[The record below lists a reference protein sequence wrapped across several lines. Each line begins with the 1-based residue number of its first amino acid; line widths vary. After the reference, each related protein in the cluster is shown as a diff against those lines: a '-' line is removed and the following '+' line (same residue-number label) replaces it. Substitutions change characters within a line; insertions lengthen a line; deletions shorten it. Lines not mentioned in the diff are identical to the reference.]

1 MKNISGVA
9 VVIAIVAAIVLIIF
23 SSIPLA
29 SATAIERTF
38 DREGGVLKYKG
49 ELPSSANDESISI
62 SIYKGEKIYFVNA
75 ATRSSVDVIVSGP
88 YKDDGDKRSGCKD
101 YSVKAN
107 KSWDSSG
114 MKTGYF
120 FKVTEKNDTSVGC
133 WFGIEEQSFELKLE
147 KDKDKVQEDESF
159 DLELKESNKEGGVM
173 KLTIDEDK
181 FAIMNVNGTKIDEI
195 PIRYDESGFVDYD
208 EHEPVYG
215 IRFENGTL
223 VFDTGELNMND
234 GKYEIL
240 LEDFA
245 TEKDADEEIE
255 VEKRYL
261 SVECEAEEV
270 MKGDDIVITIE
281 SSFFEKEAKVTVE
294 GIYDKPLNLTLDKDG
309 KERVKISTDSD
320 SVMYGRH
327 KITVEICGTD
337 ECVTKYVKVKRGEAD
352 LAGVPEE
359 VTIGDIICLNGSSDF
374 GDFAVF
380 VIDDD
385 FKGEAQI
392 SDGEFEWDWDTCGEV
407 VGFYEIK
414 VFIVSEHAPF
424 SIGESVRDDWQREEG
439 IDASAGVFLLL
450 PAFSMTVP
458 ERIAEGDAVVIS
470 GETTGADHVYLIVI
484 NYKGKVMFP
493 PGEIAIA
500 TPVED
505 DVWEEII
512 DALDTGDYAVIC
524 MNEGRDGESEAIEDG
539 KWVTSGEVKTLEL
552 RVAIIEDALSTAGS
566 DDLYKTA
573 YFTVSRPIVHL
584 DVPGTVEIG
593 DELTVNAETN
603 IKDGEKAFVSLS
615 QYLSII
621 KITSAVVENGCV
633 DAVIYTN
640 GLSPG
645 GYKVTV
651 DISERVSDE
660 KDVLLVEE
668 DEVEITQN
676 ESLMVPE
683 VVEEAN
689 GSEGEMNES
698 HEEEAK
704 KIPVNVFDLVIA
716 IIVTISV
723 LIAVRRHF

>member
-1 MKNISGVA
+1 MKNITGVA
-9 VVIAIVAAIVLIIF
+9 VVIAIITAIMLIIF
-23 SSIPLA
+23 SSMPLA
-29 SATAIERTF
+29 SANAIERTF
-38 DREGGVLKYKG
+38 DREGGVLKYEG
-49 ELPSSANDESISI
+49 ELPSSANAESISI
-62 SIYKGEKIYFVNA
+62 SIYKGEEIYFVNA
-75 ATRSSVDVIVSGP
+75 ATRSSVDVTVSGP
-88 YKDDGDKRSGCKD
+88 YKDDGDKKSGCKD

-120 FKVTEKNDTSVGC
+120 FKVTEKNGVGC

-147 KDKDKVQEDESF
+147 EDKVQEDESF
-159 DLELKESNKEGGVM
+159 DLELKESNKVGGVM

-208 EHEPVYG
+208 KHEPVYG

-234 GKYEIL
+234 GKYKII

-245 TEKDADEEIE
+245 TEEDADEEIE

-261 SVECEAEEV
+261 SVECDEEEV

-294 GIYDKPLNLTLDKDG
+294 GIYAKPLNLTLDKDG

-327 KITVEICGTD
+327 KITVEICDTD
-337 ECVTKYVKVKRGEAD
+337 ESVTKYVTVKKGKVD
-352 LAGVPEE
+352 LAEVPEE
-359 VTIGDIICLNGSSDF
+359 ATIGDIICLNGSSDF

-380 VIDDD
+380 VIDDV
-385 FKGEAQI
+385 FMGEAQI
-392 SDGEFEWDWDTCGEV
+392 SDGEFEWDWNTCGEV
-407 VGFYEIK
+407 VGYYEIK
-414 VFIVSEHAPF
+414 VFIVCEHAPF

-439 IDASAGVFLLL
+439 IDASAGVFLIL

-458 ERIAEGDAVVIS
+458 ERIAKGDEVVIS

-484 NYKGKVMFP
+484 SYKGKVMFP

-505 DVWEEII
+505 DVWEETI
-512 DALDTGDYAVIC
+512 DALDTGSYAVIC
-524 MNEGRDGESEAIEDG
+524 MHEGRDGESKAIKDG
-539 KWVTSGEVKTLEL
+539 KWVTSGEIKTLEL

-584 DVPGTVEIG
+584 DVPRTVKVG

-603 IKDGEKAFVSLS
+603 IKDGEKVFVSLS

-621 KITSAVVENGCV
+621 KITSVVVENGSV
-633 DAVIYTN
+633 DAVIYTY

-645 GYKVTV
+645 RYKVTV
-651 DISERVSDE
+651 EISERVSDE
-660 KDVLLVEE
+660 KEVLLVEE
-668 DEVEITQN
+668 EEITQN
-676 ESLMVPE
+676 ESFLMPE
-683 VVEEAN
+683 VMEEAN

-704 KIPVNVFDLVIA
+704 KIPVNVFDLIIA
-716 IIVTISV
+716 LIVAIFV
-723 LIAVRRHF
+723 LIAVRRRC

>member
-1 MKNISGVA
+1 MKNITGVA
-9 VVIAIVAAIVLIIF
+9 VVIAIVTAIVLIIF

-29 SATAIERTF
+29 SANAIGRTF
-38 DREGGVLKYKG
+38 DREGGVLKYEG
-49 ELPSSANDESISI
+49 ELPSSANAESTSI
-62 SIYKGEKIYFVNA
+62 SIYKGEKIKFVNA
-75 ATRSSVDVIVSGP
+75 ATRSSVDVTVSGP
-88 YKDDGDKRSGCKD
+88 YKDDGDKKSGCSD
-101 YSVKAN
+101 YHVEKN

-120 FKVTEKNDTSVGC
+120 FKVTEKNSVGC

-147 KDKDKVQEDESF
+147 KDKVQEDESF

-195 PIRYDESGFVDYD
+195 PIRYDESGFDGYD

-223 VFDTGELNMND
+223 AFDTGELNMND

-245 TEKDADEEIE
+245 TEEDADEEIE

-261 SVECEAEEV
+261 SVECEEEEV

-320 SVMYGRH
+320 SIMYGRH
-327 KITVEICGTD
+327 KITVEICDTD
-337 ECVTKYVKVKRGEAD
+337 ESVTKYVTVKKGEVD
-352 LAGVPEE
+352 LAEVPEE
-359 VTIGDIICLNGSSDF
+359 ATIGDIICLNGSSDF

-380 VIDDD
+380 VIDDV
-385 FKGEAQI
+385 FMGEAQI

-458 ERIAEGDAVVIS
+458 ERIAKGDEVVIS

-484 NYKGKVMFP
+484 SYKGKVMFP

-505 DVWEEII
+505 DIWEETI
-512 DALDTGDYAVIC
+512 DALDTGSYAVIC
-524 MNEGRDGESEAIEDG
+524 MNEGRDGESKAIKDG
-539 KWVTSGEVKTLEL
+539 KWVTSGEIKTLEL

-584 DVPGTVEIG
+584 GVPRTVKIG

-603 IKDGEKAFVSLS
+603 IKDGEKVFVSLS

-621 KITSAVVENGCV
+621 KITSVVVENGSV
-633 DAVIYTN
+633 DAVIYTY

-645 GYKVTV
+645 RYKVTV
-651 DISERVSDE
+651 DISERASDE
-660 KDVLLVEE
+660 KEVLLVEE
-668 DEVEITQN
+668 EEITQN
-676 ESLMVPE
+676 ESLMMPE

-698 HEEEAK
+698 HEDQ
-704 KIPVNVFDLVIA
+704 KIPVNVCDLVIA
-716 IIVTISV
+716 VIVAIFV
-723 LIAVRRHF
+723 LITVRRRC